1 MANQNINV
9 VVHDPH
15 SIALYDVNSGQYLG
29 IIYVTSG
36 SIVGSPIIS
45 QKTVSVTSNESGVMY
60 MTTYDMSTRSFV
72 RKIRV

>member
-1 MANQNINV
+1 MANHNINV

-15 SIALYDVNSGQYLG
+15 SISLYDVDSGQYLG
-29 IIYVTSG
+29 VIYVTSG

-45 QKTVSVTSNESGVMY
+45 QKTVSVTSSESGVMY
-60 MTTYDMSTRSFV
+60 MTTYDMTTRAFI

>member
-1 MANQNINV
+1 MSKNITV
-9 VVHDPH
+9 TVQDTH
-15 SIALYDVNSGQYLG
+15 SLGLFDVATGQYLG

-45 QKTVSVTSNESGVMY
+45 QSAVTVTSQENGIMY
-60 MTTYDMSTRSFV
+60 MSTYELPTKKFI

>member
-15 SIALYDVNSGQYLG
+15 SISLYDVDSGQYLG
-29 IIYVTSG
+29 VIYVTSG

-45 QKTVSVTSNESGVMY
+45 QKTVSVTSSESGVMY
-60 MTTYDMSTRSFV
+60 MTTYDMTTRAFI

>member
-15 SIALYDVNSGQYLG
+15 SVSLYDVNSGQYLG

-60 MTTYDMSTRSFV
+60 MTTYDMTTRSFV